1 MFPQH
6 VPKNN
11 NRAQH
16 KKYIITYLCKGHFI
30 GVSLERP
37 FVYKNLGLG
46 PSMLKSQTLELKH
59 RTLKP
64 KNLNPI

>member
-1 MFPQH
+1 MFQKTTIGH
-6 VPKNN
+6 NIRN
-11 NRAQH
+11 
-16 KKYIITYLCKGHFI
+16 IITYLCKGHFI

-64 KNLNPI
+64 KNLNPM